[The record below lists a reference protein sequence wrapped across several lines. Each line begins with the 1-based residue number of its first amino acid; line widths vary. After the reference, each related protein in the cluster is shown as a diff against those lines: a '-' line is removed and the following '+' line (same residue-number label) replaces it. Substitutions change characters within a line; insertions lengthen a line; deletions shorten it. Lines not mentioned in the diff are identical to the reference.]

1 MATAAVCP
9 ASSTRT
15 IAGFFSPDDLE
26 RYRFIRERKRPLKD
40 TSIDNRIVER
50 PYQHEES
57 ARVRGV

>member
-1 MATAAVCP
+1 VS